1 MLGNGLSYSCG
12 CINNMTTRYR
22 LIYRGHQVGMFYCVD
37 KTTGKRT
44 SLKTT
49 NRDEAQQIIEAKNQ
63 SEHASPCSTCKS
75 PRRIW
80 QAPTTALPRAHG
92 RPVRV
97 AGASANSGLAFT
109 GSWHWALHR
118 PLLDSLSFAHGRSR
132 ADKMTRANPDSI
144 VCRRSSRQS
153 S

>member
-49 NRDEAQQIIEAKNQ
+49 NRDAAQQIIEAKNQ

-80 QAPTTALPRAHG
+80 QEPTTALPRTWQTGSRGGCFCEQRSGLYWLLALDS
-92 RPVRV
+92 
-97 AGASANSGLAFT
+97 ASAIT
-109 GSWHWALHR
+109 GFIELCSWAQ
-118 PLLDSLSFAHGRSR
+118 SR
-132 ADKMTRANPDSI
+132 
-144 VCRRSSRQS
+144 
-153 S
+153 